1 MEKKVGATLFL
12 KYRKVEE
19 MLAYNKINV
28 FSRLLFSFVYICY
41 KKDNRRRENE
51 KKEEEVK

>member
-1 MEKKVGATLFL
+1 
-12 KYRKVEE
+12 

-41 KKDNRRRENE
+41 KKDYRKRENE